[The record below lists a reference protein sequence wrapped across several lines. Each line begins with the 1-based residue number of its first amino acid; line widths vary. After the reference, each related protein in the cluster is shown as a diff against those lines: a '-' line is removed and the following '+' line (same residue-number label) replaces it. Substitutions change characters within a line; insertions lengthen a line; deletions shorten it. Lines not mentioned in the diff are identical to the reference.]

1 MALSDVYARDGGKRM
16 LHLTSRTVVET
27 RPGKDWETS
36 VSTTRDSAM
45 QPNVDGG
52 FPLSPAQERI
62 WISEQLADE
71 GSHYGAPAVFALRGE
86 LDVERLEVA
95 LTHVVERHD
104 VLRAV
109 VSNGSGS
116 PRFVVLPARPVKLD
130 PRDVASEQE
139 MTERVSAAT
148 AAPFDLSR
156 GPLAR
161 FGLYRLGPTDH
172 RLLVDVHHLIFD
184 GVSAGVLVQ
193 ELAELLAAGAEGRT
207 PELPGLPRTYGQYAV
222 EQRRSLDEGLLD
234 SAVEHWCTQL
244 RDASFALELP
254 TDYQRPAR
262 MSFRGASHFFTVP
275 ASLRAEIAAAARLWS
290 VTPYVVMLAG
300 WAAVLGRYAGQED
313 LLVGTPMAGRTEPGT
328 EEMIG
333 MFVNVVA
340 LRVRPARD
348 QTFHGLVTQTWQTAI
363 EGIAFQEAP
372 IEKVIERL
380 RPPRDPSRN
389 QLFQTAFVYDEA
401 FEESVHVAGL
411 TIEGAAPPPRTAAK
425 LDLSIEVVEHGGR
438 LEAEI
443 EYATELFAPETI
455 HRIAR
460 HYTTFLENAV
470 RSPNRPLCEIP
481 LASEEEHALLVMRQS
496 GDGTSYDPVVLPS
509 LFEAQVERNPDA
521 CAVSRGELR
530 WSYRQLNERANRLA
544 RALIARGM
552 GPEELV
558 GVALPSGP
566 LLVVAIL
573 AISKAG
579 AAFLPLDPAYPARR
593 IEYIVGDARPA
604 LLLTDAAG
612 ATAQPWTTPTMVLDE
627 QQIGDDRDASN
638 VSDAQRSH
646 PLTLAHPAYVIYTSG
661 STGTP
666 KGVTVTH
673 GGLAGLSGAQI
684 EAFGVRSD
692 SRVLQFASPSFDASV
707 SELCMAL
714 LSGAAAV
721 FVPDLHDFVGGSL
734 EAVLVREAVTHVTLP
749 PSVLASLYPDEDLP
763 ADLTIVAAGES
774 LTADLAAR
782 WSGRCRLFNAYG
794 PTEATVCATLTGPLK
809 ENDGN
814 EPPPIGRPIAGTQI
828 LVLDEGLR
836 PLPVGVPGELY
847 LGGAGLARG
856 YLGRSDLTAA
866 GFIACPFGPAGGR
879 MYRTGDRARWR
890 DDGNLEFVGR
900 RDEQVKMN
908 GFRIELGEIENV
920 IAAHPGVEQAA
931 VVVRED
937 RPGLR
942 QIVAYVVAM
951 APTAEILAHAA
962 SQLPGYMLP
971 SAVMRLQN
979 LPLTTNGK
987 VDRHNL
993 PAPDDRPAV
1002 TDRIPGTER
1011 EKQLCMLI
1019 GEVLDR
1025 DAVGVD
1031 ESFFELG
1038 GQSLHAVRLL
1048 NRIRNV
1054 MGLEIGIKTLFQ
1066 APTAAQLA
1074 AQIDSGR
1081 ISVITRPVLLP
1092 AER

>member
-1 MALSDVYARDGGKRM
+1 
-16 LHLTSRTVVET
+16 
-27 RPGKDWETS
+27 
-36 VSTTRDSAM
+36 M
-45 QPNVDGG
+45 QPKDSQDRRVDRG
-52 FPLSPAQERI
+52 FPLSLAQERI
-62 WISEQLADE
+62 WVSEQLADA
-71 GSHYGAPAVFALRGE
+71 GSHYGTPVVFALRGE
-86 LDVERLEVA
+86 LDLGLLEVA
-95 LTHVVERHD
+95 LTHIVERHE
-104 VLRAV
+104 VLHSV
-109 VSNGSGS
+109 VSNASGS
-116 PRFVVLPARPVKLD
+116 PRVVVVPARPIRLD
-130 PRDVASEQE
+130 PQDVASEQE

-148 AAPFDLSR
+148 AAPFDLLH
-156 GPLAR
+156 GPLVR
-161 FGLYRLGPTDH
+161 FGLYRLGPADH

-207 PELPGLPRTYGQYAV
+207 PELPALPFGYGQYAV
-222 EQRRSLDEGLLD
+222 AQRRSLDEGLLD
-234 SAVEHWCTQL
+234 SQVEHWCTQL

-254 TDYQRPAR
+254 TDYQRPPR
-262 MSFRGASHFFTVP
+262 MSFHGASHFFTLP
-275 ASLRAEIAAAARLWS
+275 ASLRVELTAAARRWS

-340 LRVRPARD
+340 LRVRPERD
-348 QTFHGLVTQTWQTAI
+348 QTFHDLVNQTRRASVEGLAY
-363 EGIAFQEAP
+363 QEAP

-380 RPPRDPSRN
+380 DPPRDPSRN

-401 FEESVHVAGL
+401 LEESIHGAGL

-425 LDLSIEVVEHGGR
+425 LDLSIEVTERDGR

-443 EYATELFAPETI
+443 EYATDLFAPETI
-455 HRIAR
+455 RRIAS
-460 HYTTFLENAV
+460 HYTTFLDNAV
-470 RSPNRPLCEIP
+470 RSPNRPLWEIP
-481 LASEEEHALLVMRQS
+481 LASEEEHALLVMQQS
-496 GDGTSYDPVVLPS
+496 GDGASYDPVVLPS
-509 LFEAQVERNPDA
+509 LFEAQVARRPDA
-521 CAVSRGELR
+521 CAVSCGELR

-544 RALIARGM
+544 RALIARGL
-552 GPEELV
+552 GPEKLV

-566 LLVVAIL
+566 LLVLAIL

-579 AAFLPLDPAYPARR
+579 AAFLPLDPAYPTGR

-612 ATAQPWTTPTMVLDE
+612 ATAQPWTMPILVLDE
-627 QQIGDDRDASN
+627 QQTGRDADADASN

-673 GGLAGLSGAQI
+673 EGLAGLSGAQI

-714 LSGAAAV
+714 LSGATAV
-721 FVPDLHDFVGGSL
+721 FVPELHDFVGGSF
-734 EAVLVREAVTHVTLP
+734 EALLVRETVTHVTLP
-749 PSVLASLYPDEDLP
+749 PSVLASLSPDGDLP
-763 ADLTIVAAGES
+763 VDLTIVVAGES

-782 WSGRCRLFNAYG
+782 WSGRCRMFNAYG
-794 PTEATVCATLTGPLK
+794 PTEATVCATLTGPLT
-809 ENDGN
+809 GN
-814 EPPPIGRPIAGTQI
+814 EPPPIGLPIAGTQI
-828 LVLDEGLR
+828 FVLDEALR
-836 PLPVGVPGELY
+836 PLPVGVAGELY
-847 LGGAGLARG
+847 LAGAGLARG
-856 YLGRSDLTAA
+856 YLNRPGLTAA
-866 GFIACPFGPAGGR
+866 SFVACPFGPDGGR

-890 DDGNLEFVGR
+890 EDGNLEFVGR
-900 RDEQVKMN
+900 RDDQVKLN

-920 IAAHPGVEQAA
+920 IAAHPGVEQTA

-942 QIVAYVVAM
+942 QVVAYVVAQ
-951 APTAEILAHAA
+951 APNEEILAHAA

-971 SAVMRLQN
+971 SAVVRLQN

-987 VDRHNL
+987 VDRRNL
-993 PAPDDRPAV
+993 PAPDGRTSV
-1002 TDRIPGTER
+1002 TDRSPGTAR
-1011 EKQLCMLI
+1011 EQQLCQLI
-1019 GEVLDR
+1019 GEVLDLA
-1025 DAVGVD
+1025 AVGVD

-1048 NRIRNV
+1048 SRIRSA
-1054 MGLEIGIKTLFQ
+1054 MGVEIGIKTLFQ
-1066 APTAAQLA
+1066 APTAALLA
-1074 AQIDSGR
+1074 AQIDSGQ
-1081 ISVITRPVLLP
+1081 IAVITRPALLP
-1092 AER
+1092 TVR